1 MKCCCV
7 LTPGQIN
14 QDHLYSFKNIYK
26 AIDLLQKKEKKG
38 KVTVEPTLS
47 PFCPAG
53 PGGPT
58 APLSPFAPGKPS
70 GPVSPGAPIGP

>member
-1 MKCCCV
+1 MKRCCAFT
-7 LTPGQIN
+7 LGQIV
-14 QDHLYSFKNIYK
+14 QDYLCSFKNIYK
-26 AIDLLQKKEKKG
+26 AIDLLQGQKR
-38 KVTVEPTLS
+38 KVTAEPTLS

-70 GPVSPGAPIGP
+70 GPVNPGAPIGP

>member
-1 MKCCCV
+1 MLFCPYPMADRPR
-7 LTPGQIN
+7 LSLFI
-14 QDHLYSFKNIYK
+14 
-26 AIDLLQKKEKKG
+26 QKYIQGHRSIAEGGKKG
-38 KVTVEPTLS
+38 KVSVEPTLS

>member
-1 MKCCCV
+1 MRRCCV
-7 LTPGQIN
+7 LTPGQIV
-14 QDHLYSFKNIYK
+14 QDYCYSFKNIYNRS
-26 AIDLLQKKEKKG
+26 IHRG
-38 KVTVEPTLS
+38 RKVTVEPTLS

-70 GPVSPGAPIGP
+70 GPVNPGAPIGP